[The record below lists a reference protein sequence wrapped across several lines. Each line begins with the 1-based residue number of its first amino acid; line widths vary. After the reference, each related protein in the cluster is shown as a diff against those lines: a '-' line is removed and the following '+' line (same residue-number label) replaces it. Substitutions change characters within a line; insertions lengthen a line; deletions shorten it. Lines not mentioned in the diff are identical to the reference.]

1 MSGATRVLVVDDEK
15 RFADNM
21 AKLLEVNG
29 LVAEKVY
36 SGEEA
41 LEELGKN
48 AYDVV
53 LLDMRLPGFT
63 GKGTLERLRGAGVKA
78 KVIVVTGHASADD
91 AAELIQL
98 GAFDYTLKPCKT
110 ERILELIDRARRKKQ
125 EEEGVGPRS

>member
-1 MSGATRVLVVDDEK
+1 MSRATRVLVVDDEK

-41 LEELGKN
+41 LEELRKN

-63 GKGTLERLRGAGVKA
+63 GKGTLERLREAGVKA

-91 AAELIQL
+91 AAELIHL
-98 GAFDYTLKPCKT
+98 GAFDYTLKPCKM
-110 ERILELIDRARRKKQ
+110 EKILELIDRARRKKQ